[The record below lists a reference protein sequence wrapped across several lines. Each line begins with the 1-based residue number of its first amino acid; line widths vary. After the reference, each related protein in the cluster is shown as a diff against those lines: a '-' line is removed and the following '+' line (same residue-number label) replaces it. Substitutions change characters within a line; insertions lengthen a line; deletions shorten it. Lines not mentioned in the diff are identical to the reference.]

1 MFVNVTGGGG
11 EKPQNKKHRLGRH
24 YGPAAFFFFSMTLHT
39 VKHERGKYQNK
50 VVMYVKYKNSKK
62 LK

>member
-1 MFVNVTGGGG
+1 MGLQ
-11 EKPQNKKHRLGRH
+11 P
-24 YGPAAFFFFSMTLHT
+24 FFFFSMTLHT